1 MIKISSFFIALVTS
15 LSIFAQSE
23 STQLKLLSGTME
35 IQHHTINANLE
46 GVTERI
52 PFFGV
57 AVASEFISENRNLEL
72 ASRGVLV
79 GDYIGDRTYYVTVVN
94 ELDVLELNAMGI
106 VAMSNIPV
114 AMKFDPAL
122 TDFSKLPEHIILNE
136 SVRVNAVVFSHISND
151 LIQQKLSAIG
161 AKVIRFSET
170 ANSYR
175 IELPKLN
182 LVELSHLDFV
192 QFIEPIDELGHP
204 ENYKARNAARIG
216 GLTKSYT
223 GLSKELNGEGISV
236 MLQDDGFIGP
246 HLDYAGRIG
255 KQYIT
260 TNSGD
265 HGDHVGGTIMGAGN
279 LDPLA
284 EGMAPA
290 ATIYVYGAAGEG
302 YPGFDSIAS
311 HYVKHDIKITSTSYS
326 NGQNAGYTS
335 FAREL
340 DIQTENM
347 SSLLH
352 VFSAG
357 NAGGSGW
364 YTITGGHK
372 VAKNVLTVAN
382 LTYLDEWTNSSSR
395 GPSRNGRIKPEISAV
410 GTQVWSTTDV
420 NDYVFKT
427 GTSMS
432 CPGVSGTMAVLYQ
445 GFKEKNSNNYPEAIL
460 MKAIACNTAD
470 DLGNPGPDFK
480 FGYGRINARKAYKVI
495 EEQTYFSGTITN
507 GKIDTHKI
515 VIPNNKKLA
524 KIMLAWND
532 PRGAANSTNPLVND
546 LDLEL
551 ITPSSQQILPFI
563 LDISNTGTLDNPA
576 TNGVDNLNNMEQIA
590 ISNMSTGNYEIVVK
604 GSAIAQGPQ
613 KYHVI
618 YYLED
623 EGIELEYPTGGE
635 SLVPGENEVVRW
647 STHLNQGTFLLEFS
661 LDSGASWFTMIAN
674 VPATAR
680 FYEWRVPN
688 AFTGKAMVRV
698 SSAGMTVSS
707 NTFTI
712 SPQPSGINITKICPD
727 SMVISWAPISGAS
740 NYNIYTMGAKYM
752 DIVGTQN
759 TSPYIYKGLNYN
771 PFKEMHFAMDAV
783 TADGTKSRR
792 TQSIIKAPR
801 LVNCPLNA
809 DIEITNI
816 SKGAGSV
823 VSCESSSTSKEVEI
837 EIKNNE
843 SLLFSNVAVYFQA
856 NNDPIVNETYSGVV
870 SAGQTISYK
879 FTAKARYLQG
889 SNTLKVWMAD
899 PKDENRF
906 NDTLVASVQVYLD
919 PQEKLPCYT
928 YDFDHLA
935 LCGSDNDC
943 GATTCSLDDG
953 WINGVNGS
961 EDDIDWRVNLTGTPT
976 NTTGPFV
983 DHTLGNGQGKYI
995 FLEASGGCN
1004 NQEAILISPCIDLRN
1019 TQIPKLNYWY
1029 HMYGANMGSLHVD
1042 IFKNNVWINDITPV
1056 VTGNKGTQWL
1066 NNEVDLS
1073 AHKGSII
1080 RVRFRGITGGG
1091 VRSDLALDDITFKD
1105 KAKAEISYVHKGN
1118 GLIEFKSETPGGTDW
1133 YWFFGNG
1140 TKSTIENP
1148 TVQFSGNGTQS
1159 AYLRV
1164 ISFCGR
1170 DSVEVEFNIEAASVL
1185 EQNDKLNVEVFP
1197 IPAKDKVTV
1206 KWTENAIEVN
1216 SISLQDINGKSVLNS
1231 GDDLKGNQYDFNV
1244 NNLES
1249 GVYFIQLKHNNGI
1262 VNKKIVIQ

>member
-1 MIKISSFFIALVTS
+1 MIKTISVFISVVISLVV
-15 LSIFAQSE
+15 IGQNK
-23 STQLKLLSGTME
+23 STQLKLLSGAMNIEHAISNHSLKNISEDT
-35 IQHHTINANLE
+35 
-46 GVTERI
+46 
-52 PFFGV
+52 PFTGV
-57 AVASEFISENRNLEL
+57 AATNNFLSKEQNIEL
-72 ASRGVLV
+72 ASLGFFV
-79 GDYIGDRTYYVTVVN
+79 GDYIGSNSYYVTAIN
-94 ELDVLELNAMGI
+94 ELDRNELAAFGI
-106 VAMSNIPV
+106 VGISDLPAK
-114 AMKFDPAL
+114 MKFDPAV
-122 TDFSKLPEHIILNE
+122 TNIASLPEHMIFGG
-136 SVRVNAVVFSHISND
+136 SVRVNTIAFSNLD
-151 LIQQKLSAIG
+151 NNLIKEKLSSIG
-161 AKVIRFSET
+161 ADIIRYS
-170 ANSYR
+170 AAAMSYR
-175 IELPKLN
+175 LEIPRSNLN
-182 LVELSHLDFV
+182 ALAEMDFV
-192 QFIEPIDELGHP
+192 QFIEPIDEIGKP
-204 ENYKARNAARIG
+204 ENFKARNAARIG
-216 GLTKSYT
+216 GLTKSFT
-223 GLSKELNGEGISV
+223 GLNRELNGEGISV
-236 MLQDDGFIGP
+236 MLQDDGVIGP

-284 EGMAPA
+284 QGMAPA
-290 ATIYVYGAAGEG
+290 ATIYVYGAAGQG

-347 SSLLH
+347 PSLLH

-357 NAGGSGW
+357 NAGRSGW
-364 YTITGGHK
+364 YSITGGHK

-495 EEQTYFSGTITN
+495 EERTYFSGTITN
-507 GKIDTHKI
+507 GKVDTHKI
-515 VIPNNKKLA
+515 VIPNNRKLA

-532 PRGAANSTNPLVND
+532 PRGAANSVNPLVND

-551 ITPSSQQILPFI
+551 ISPTSQQILPFI

-590 ISNMSTGNYEIVVK
+590 ISNMPSGNYEIVVK

-635 SLVPGENEVVRW
+635 SFVPGDNEVVRW
-647 STHLNQGTFLLEFS
+647 STPLNQGTFLLEFS
-661 LDSGASWFTMIAN
+661 LDIGKTWSTMISN
-674 VPATAR
+674 VPPTTR

-698 SSAGMTVSS
+698 SSGGMVVSS

-712 SPQPSGINITKICPD
+712 SPQPSGISITKICPD
-727 SMVISWAPISGAS
+727 SMVMSWAPISGAS

-759 TSPYIYKGLNYN
+759 TSPYIFKGLNYN

-783 TADGTKSRR
+783 TPDGTKSRR

-801 LVNCPLNA
+801 LLNCPLNA
-809 DIEITNI
+809 DIEIANI

-823 VSCESSSTSKEVEI
+823 VSCQSSSTSKEVEI

-843 SLLFSNVAVYFQA
+843 SLTFSNVAVYFQV

-870 SAGQTISYK
+870 SAAQTISYK
-879 FTAKARYLQG
+879 FAAKAKYIQG

-899 PKDENRF
+899 SRDENRF

-983 DHTLGNGQGKYI
+983 DHTLGNGQGKYV

-1019 TQIPKLNYWY
+1019 TQVPKLNYWY

-1148 TVQFSGNGTQS
+1148 IVQFSGNGTQS

-1170 DSVEVEFNIEAASVL
+1170 DSVEVEFDIEAASVL
-1185 EQNDKLNVEVFP
+1185 ELNDKLNVEVFP
-1197 IPAKDKVTV
+1197 IPASDKVTV
-1206 KWTENAIEVN
+1206 KWDKNVIEVI
-1216 SISLQDINGKSVLNS
+1216 SISLQDINGKSVLNP
-1231 GDDLKGNQYDFNV
+1231 DADFKGNQYDIDV

-1249 GVYFIQLKHNNGI
+1249 GVYFIQLKHSNGI